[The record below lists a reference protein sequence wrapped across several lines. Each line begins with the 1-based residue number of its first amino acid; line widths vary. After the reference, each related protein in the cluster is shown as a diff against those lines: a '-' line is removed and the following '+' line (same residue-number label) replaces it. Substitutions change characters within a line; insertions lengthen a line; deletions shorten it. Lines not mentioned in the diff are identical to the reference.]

1 MLLSTINAVIVHAT
15 SRKHIK
21 KGLNHFATE
30 KSDALES
37 YGLEA
42 MWSKS
47 WNWLAAIEMG
57 YQHTIFTGTVTV
69 YLYFSITTDTSKVS
83 KTRTGSSNL
92 RSFL

>member
-1 MLLSTINAVIVHAT
+1 MLLSTIHAVIVHAT

-47 WNWLAAIEMG
+47 
-57 YQHTIFTGTVTV
+57 
-69 YLYFSITTDTSKVS
+69 
-83 KTRTGSSNL
+83 
-92 RSFL
+92 